1 MALKGIN
8 CTVNVL
14 LNQENLK
21 IQKNFYEL
29 FNRSSFLLTILM
41 ALKTIIWQLT
51 VLLTQIKKINQI
63 KKSSI

>member
-29 FNRSSFLLTILM
+29 FNRSSFLFTILM

-51 VLLTQIKKINQI
+51 VLLML
-63 KKSSI
+63 